1 MKEERIKLTK
11 QRKED
16 MIFEIKKYFLNER
29 GEDMG
34 DLASEMILDF
44 ITDKLAPEF
53 YNQGIYD
60 SYRYMSDMCVDL
72 LSIEIR

>member
-16 MIFEIKKYFLNER
+16 MIHEIKKYFLNER
-29 GEDMG
+29 GEDLG
-34 DLASEMILDF
+34 DLAASMILDF
-44 ITDKLAPEF
+44 VIDKLGADF

-60 SYRYMSDMCVDL
+60 SYKYMSDSCEDL